1 MSPSCATPTR
11 QALQVYGRVTS
22 HSGLRVGRNRL
33 IDYLGGLQQLGVNH
47 VAFNLKASRRPATE
61 VLQELAEFVLPAFP
75 SN

>member
-1 MSPSCATPTR
+1 LLTR
-11 QALQVYGRVTS
+11 Q
-22 HSGLRVGRNRL
+22 NRL